1 MTLPAWLAWVIPL
14 AALGG
19 ALVPLFVRL
28 RKDAVFNARFEPV
41 PLVRVPMSYATDAGT
56 APIAIGRAA
65 ELAVAS
71 ICAHGPWTATEVER
85 ALAGLRIYVNKAET
99 WLNTEGEKVGGETIG
114 DIVYVGPSLKSL
126 GHESGHRA
134 EKVLTGYTAGGR
146 MPDGSLGHPGWVAN
160 HLNDADRSYRA
171 VLAA

>member
-28 RKDAVFNARFEPV
+28 RKDALFNARFQPV
-41 PLVRVPMSYATDAGT
+41 PLVRVAMSYATDAGT

-85 ALAGLRIYVNKAET
+85 ALGGLRIYVNA
-99 WLNTEGEKVGGETIG
+99 LEKWQQVGGGLVGGETIG
-114 DIVYVGPSLKSL
+114 DIVYVGPSLSAL
-126 GHESGHRA
+126 AHEMAHRS
-134 EKVLTGYTAGGR
+134 ELILNGFTADGR

-171 VLAA
+171 VLAG